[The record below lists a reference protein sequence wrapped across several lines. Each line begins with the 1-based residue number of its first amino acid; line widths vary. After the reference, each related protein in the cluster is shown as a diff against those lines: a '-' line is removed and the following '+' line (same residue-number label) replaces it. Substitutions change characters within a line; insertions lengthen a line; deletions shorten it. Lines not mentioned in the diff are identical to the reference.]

1 MKLRSALLLGLLV
14 PALAHAASPAAPVW
28 VVALCQSP
36 PGQAKEDFLRSVA
49 VTASAWTQ
57 QTGLEACG
65 VLGRQGKD
73 RWSLVLSTNRSQ
85 VQCLFVDHLLLPGAT
100 HSGDQFHTHP
110 SAGPDGVVEV
120 LPSTHAHAAHMEDKR
135 LLGVSRV
142 RLHDPG
148 RLSRTDLEVGGG
160 YLASAGRLSYQGP
173 ADVSPRDLGVLP
185 TTASACVLR
194 R

>member
-1 MKLRSALLLGLLV
+1 M
-14 PALAHAASPAAPVW
+14 
-28 VVALCQSP
+28 
-36 PGQAKEDFLRSVA
+36 
-49 VTASAWTQ
+49 
-57 QTGLEACG
+57 
-65 VLGRQGKD
+65 
-73 RWSLVLSTNRSQ
+73 STNRSQ

-135 LLGVSRV
+135 LLGVSHV
-142 RLHDPG
+142 RLHDPE

-160 YLASAGRLSYQGP
+160 YLASAGRLSYQGS

-185 TTASACVLR
+185 TTASVCVLR